1 MVNLNSTLNNFTMQY
16 STSSW
21 GLERHNA
28 GGLWDLQDGT
38 CHHSLWAHHR
48 TRNPKARPYGL
59 LEWINNVTFHWRSE
73 GFIIDDPLTAYKKV
87 LSSAG
92 ALRLDAGYAG
102 PLRDELD
109 SLLIQSVEDQVS
121 ILVAKDTPRTNDP
134 GDPPSN
140 GEAQLADPPYNISNG
155 GFGTLNSAAAP
166 ADSDG
171 DGMPD
176 AWETTLGSNVSVQDH
191 NTPVPAGAYVPNIG
205 YTLLEE
211 SLHFNNVD
219 AGTGGP
225 ALMEIRFALGAASQ
239 RIGKLVVNGAVSSLT
254 HLPTGSWSNWVTMSG
269 EIVLGP
275 GSTNL
280 IRIAPARPRCGISLV
295 WAARRD
301 TAWGRGRWPA

>member
-1 MVNLNSTLNNFTMQY
+1 VVNLNSTLNNFTMQY

-73 GFIIDDPLTAYKKV
+73 GFIIDDPLTACKKV

-166 ADSDG
+166 ADSNG

-176 AWETTLGSNVSVQDH
+176 AWETPLGSNVSVQDH
-191 NTPVPAGAYVPNIG
+191 NTPVPAGAHGDTVRLGRRQPADRQACG
-205 YTLLEE
+205 EW
-211 SLHFNNVD
+211 
-219 AGTGGP
+219 GGFLAHP
-225 ALMEIRFALGAASQ
+225 STHRQLVELGDDE
-239 RIGKLVVNGAVSSLT
+239 R
-254 HLPTGSWSNWVTMSG
+254 
-269 EIVLGP
+269 
-275 GSTNL
+275 
-280 IRIAPARPRCGISLV
+280 
-295 WAARRD
+295 
-301 TAWGRGRWPA
+301 